1 MNLSIEESFFLKLL
15 SSALFPDKKYLEGFN
30 SNADWRIIYE
40 ESCAQAVTALVF
52 ESIRLLDEDKRP
64 NRKLMEL
71 WEEDSIYTVMQNS
84 VKAYA
89 HKELANIFES
99 NEINYCIIKGAAAA
113 VNYPKPDVRDMGD
126 IDVLVCRKDFERAKE
141 ILSENGYIE
150 KVVYPQIGHE
160 VEYNKNGISVELHI
174 QAPGVPEGKLGENLY
189 EVIQEV
195 SKNTEV
201 SEIGEVK
208 FCKPCSQYNG
218 LILLLHVISHIG
230 SGIGIRQICDW
241 AMYVKNELNYEIWEN
256 YLEPILNENKILFF
270 TKVLT
275 KMCCKYLGLPIE
287 ECLWCQSV
295 DDEICDEFMRNIL
308 DSGNFG
314 RKQGDR
320 NNSATMLIGNSNQK
334 AAKGWLPLKVLGN
347 LQNSGYTAWPL
358 ARKSKIVGCF
368 AWIYIP
374 LRFLKRLLTG
384 ERSIKELKIIITSAK
399 KRYPLI
405 NKLKIFRE

>member
-1 MNLSIEESFFLKLL
+1 MNLSIEENLFLKLL
-15 SSALFPDKKYLEGFN
+15 SYAMFSDKKNLEGFN
-30 SNADWRIIYE
+30 KNADWKTIYE
-40 ESCAQAVTALVF
+40 ESCAQTVTALVF
-52 ESIRLLDEDKRP
+52 DSIRLLDDNKKP
-64 NRKLMEL
+64 NKELMEL

-84 VKAYA
+84 VKIYA
-89 HKELANIFES
+89 QKELTSLLES
-99 NEINYCIIKGAAAA
+99 NGIKHCIIKGAAAA
-113 VNYPKPDVRDMGD
+113 VNYPKPDVRNMGD

-141 ILSENGYIE
+141 ILSANGYIE

-160 VEYNKNGISVELHI
+160 VEFNKNGISVELHI
-174 QAPGVPEGKLGENLY
+174 QAPGVPEGKLGEKLY
-189 EVIQEV
+189 DVIQKIPE
-195 SKNTEV
+195 NTEI
-201 SEIGEVK
+201 SEIGKVE

-218 LILLLHVISHIG
+218 LVLLLHVISHIG

-241 AMYVKNELNYEIWEN
+241 AMYVKNELNYDIWEN
-256 YLEPILNENKILFF
+256 YLEPILVENKILFF

-287 ECLWCQSV
+287 ECLWCQNV
-295 DDEICDEFMRNIL
+295 NDGICDEFMRNIL

-314 RKQGDR
+314 RKQGGR
-320 NNSATMLIGNSNQK
+320 NNSATMLVGNSNQK
-334 AAKGWLPLKVLGN
+334 AAKGWLPLKILGN

-368 AWIYIP
+368 AWTYVP

-384 ERSIKELKIIITSAK
+384 ERSVKELKIIITSAK

>member
-1 MNLSIEESFFLKLL
+1 MNLSIEENLFLKLL
-15 SSALFPDKKYLEGFN
+15 SSALFSEKKYSESFN
-30 SNADWRIIYE
+30 NNADWRIIYE

-52 ESIRLLDEDKRP
+52 ESIRLLDEDKKP
-64 NRKLMEL
+64 DKELTEL

-84 VKAYA
+84 VKMYA
-89 HKELANIFES
+89 HAELISLLENNGIKYS
-99 NEINYCIIKGAAAA
+99 IIKGAAAA
-113 VNYPKPDVRDMGD
+113 VNYPKPDVRHMGD
-126 IDVLVCRKDFERAKE
+126 IDVLVFRKDFERAKVV
-141 ILSENGYIE
+141 LSENGYTE

-160 VEYNKNGISVELHI
+160 VEFNKNGVSIELHI
-174 QAPGVPEGKLGENLY
+174 QAPGVPEGKSGEKLY
-189 EVIQEV
+189 AVIQEIPE
-195 SKNTEV
+195 NTEV
-201 SEIGEVK
+201 SEIGGVE
-208 FCKPCSQYNG
+208 FCKPCSFYNG
-218 LILLLHVISHIG
+218 IVLILHIISHLG

-241 AMYVKNELNYEIWEN
+241 AMYVKNELNDGVWEN
-256 YLEPILNENKILFF
+256 FLEPVLNENKILFF

-287 ECLWCQSV
+287 ECLWCV
-295 DDEICDEFMRNIL
+295 EADDEICDEFMRNIL

-320 NNSATMLIGNSNQK
+320 NNSATMLVGNSNQK
-334 AAKGWLPLKVLGN
+334 AIIGWLPLKILGN

-358 ARKSKIVGCF
+358 ARKNKIVGCF
-368 AWIYIP
+368 AWTYVP
-374 LRFLKRLLTG
+374 LRFLKRLLRG